1 MSSNPF
7 IRLGEKMKY
16 FFRTLIYKD
25 FGNVS
30 DAKGL
35 YNIITLYK
43 RYVPEQAKRK
53 INGGRR
59 LKRNHGFK

>member
-1 MSSNPF
+1 
-7 IRLGEKMKY
+7 MKY